1 MVQATV
7 GDMMK
12 RLVLVLLAVLFAA
25 PVAAQMPPSSPDN
38 PVVVLETTK
47 GNITIELFKERAPV
61 SVENF
66 LQYVKSGHY
75 DGTIFHRVIRGFMIQ
90 GGGMTPDMQEKP
102 TRDPIKNE
110 ATNRIRNLRGT
121 LAMARTA
128 QVRSATSQ
136 FFINTAENR
145 ALDHRG
151 LSPDEYGYAV
161 FGKVTDGMDVIDQI
175 ERAKTG
181 RAGPME
187 DVPVEPIV
195 IKKASVKP

>member
-1 MVQATV
+1 
-7 GDMMK
+7 MMK
-12 RLVLVLLAVLFAA
+12 TLVLVLFAVLFAA
-25 PVAAQMPPSSPDN
+25 PAAAQMPPSSPDN
-38 PVVVLETTK
+38 PVVVLETTR

-66 LQYVKSGHY
+66 LQYVKAGHY

-90 GGGMTPDMQEKP
+90 GGGMTPDMKEKP
-102 TRDPIKNE
+102 TQEPIKNE

-121 LAMARTA
+121 VAMARTA

-151 LSPDEYGYAV
+151 LTPDEYGYAV
-161 FGKVTDGMDVIDQI
+161 FGKVTEGMDVVDQI
-175 ERAKTG
+175 ERTKTG
-181 RAGPME
+181 RVGPME
-187 DVPVEPIV
+187 DVPVEPIL